1 MSKALLAIPVLLLVF
16 GISSAH
22 AEPLDDVRVN
32 VLEYDGNYATVQMTW
47 DNDETLTKYEM
58 GCVSCIPNTSEFTT
72 ESKIILDKVTSFPK
86 TSKAMLYLVAYDSQE
101 EIIDARQ
108 FIIDLTR

>member
-1 MSKALLAIPVLLLVF
+1 MSKALLAIPALLLVF
-16 GISSAH
+16 GISSAC

-32 VLEYDGNYATVQMTW
+32 VLEYDGNSAVVQMTW

-58 GCVSCIPNTSEFTT
+58 GCVSCIPNTSEFTS
-72 ESKIILDKVTSFPK
+72 ENKIILDEVTPFPK
-86 TSKAMLYLVAYDSQE
+86 TSKAMLYLIAYDSQE

-108 FIIDLTR
+108 FIIDLT

>member
-16 GISSAH
+16 GISSAY

-32 VLEYDGNYATVQMTW
+32 VLEYDGNSAVVQMTW

-58 GCVSCIPNTSEFTT
+58 GCVSCIPNTSEFTS
-72 ESKIILDKVTSFPK
+72 ENKIILDEVTPFPT
-86 TSKAMLYLVAYDSQE
+86 TSKAMLYLIAYDSQE

-108 FIIDLTR
+108 FIIDLT